1 MDQRA
6 ILLAKA
12 AAVLQNLRGVSWG
25 VAGRTDARVVNH
37 ELVLFDSVRK
47 ALQEQLPDLYS
58 DLPMVDL
65 PKPIGRNDKGFD
77 LYSKNSFEPIVKNL
91 EYILEVHSSSRIGEK
106 QEELERPRRVFISH
120 GRSDAWFRVQTFI
133 EKDIGLESLELAQ
146 QPNKGRTI
154 LQKLN
159 EEASRCGFAV
169 IVMTGDDVAGD
180 EIRARENVMHEI
192 GFFQGKYG
200 LHNIALLHEAGVNI
214 PTNIDGLAYI
224 PFAKGSI
231 ESALPGLLRELK
243 VFMGA

>member
-1 MDQRA
+1 M
-6 ILLAKA
+6 
-12 AAVLQNLRGVSWG
+12 
-25 VAGRTDARVVNH
+25 
-37 ELVLFDSVRK
+37 
-47 ALQEQLPDLYS
+47 
-58 DLPMVDL
+58 
-65 PKPIGRNDKGFD
+65 
-77 LYSKNSFEPIVKNL
+77 
-91 EYILEVHSSSRIGEK
+91 HSSFRIGEK
-106 QEELERPRRVFISH
+106 QEELQRPRRVFISH

-133 EKDIGLESLELAQ
+133 EKDNGFDSLELAQ

-200 LHNIALLHEAGVNI
+200 LHNIALLHEVGVNI

-224 PFAKGSI
+224 SFAKGSI

-243 VFMGA
+243 VFMGM